1 MAQCAWIGG
10 WPNRSGRIGQPVNA
24 SQAISAPGEFKMRV
38 AWIAAPVIGLAAC
51 VGALAWSAPEDRG
64 RGDIYRQLDLFAD
77 VLARVE
83 QDYVTDIDE
92 HEAIEAAIQGMLAS
106 LDPHSS
112 YMDATEYRDM
122 QVQTRGEY
130 GGLGIEVTTE
140 DGVVRVVSPIDG
152 TPAARAGI
160 QAGDYLTAINGE
172 TIIGLT
178 LNEAV
183 RRMRGEA
190 GTDITVT
197 VAREGTDP
205 FDVTLTR
212 EVINVRAVTAR
223 VEGGD
228 VGIIRVSTFNE
239 RTGDM
244 LADAIRTVRR
254 DAGARLRGVVV
265 DLRNNP
271 GGLLDQAIEV
281 SDAFLDGGEVVST
294 RGRQASDVQRYNARR
309 GDDLAGVPV
318 VVLINGASASAA
330 EIVAGALQD
339 RNRALIIGTTS
350 FGKGS
355 VQTVIPLQGGRDG
368 ALRLTTARYYTPAGR
383 SIQGAG
389 IDPDVE
395 VASRRVDPERLSRL
409 GLSEADLPNALDNE
423 SGAQR
428 RALHV
433 PEDQPPENWDT
444 DEDYQLRRALD
455 FLRQGLVAE
464 RLRARAG

>member
-1 MAQCAWIGG
+1 M
-10 WPNRSGRIGQPVNA
+10 RI
-24 SQAISAPGEFKMRV
+24 
-38 AWIAAPVIGLAAC
+38 AWIAAPVAGMAAL
-51 VGALAWSAPEDRG
+51 VGALAWSAPEEPG
-64 RGDIYRQLDLFAD
+64 RGDIYRQLELFAD

-83 QDYVTDIDE
+83 QDYVTEINE
-92 HEAIEAAIQGMLAS
+92 EEAMEAAIQGMLAS

-112 YMDATEYRDM
+112 YMNAADYREM
-122 QVQTRGEY
+122 QTQTRGEY
-130 GGLGIEVTTE
+130 GGLGIEVTSE
-140 DGVVRVVSPIDG
+140 DGVVRVVSPIDD

-160 QAGDYLTAINGE
+160 LAGDYLTAIDGE
-172 TIIGLT
+172 SIVGLT
-178 LNEAV
+178 LNDAV
-183 RRMRGEA
+183 RRMRGDA
-190 GTDITVT
+190 GSSIVVT

-205 FDVTLTR
+205 FDVTLQR
-212 EVINVRAVTAR
+212 EIINVRAVTAR

-228 VGIIRVSTFNE
+228 VGIIRISTFNE
-239 RTGDM
+239 RTSDM
-244 LADAIRTVRR
+244 LQDAIRTVRR
-254 DAGARLRGVVV
+254 DTGGRLRGVVV

-294 RGRQASDVQRYNARR
+294 RGRQPEDVQRYNARR
-309 GDDLAGVPV
+309 GDDMAGVPI

-339 RNRALIIGTTS
+339 RNRALIVGTDS

-389 IDPDVE
+389 ITPDME
-395 VASRRVDPERLSRL
+395 VAPRRIDAEQIARLQRL
-409 GLSEADLPNALDNE
+409 GVSEADLPNALDND

-428 RALHV
+428 RAVHV
-433 PEDQPPENWDT
+433 PEDMPPENWDAE
-444 DEDYQLRRALD
+444 EDYQLKRAMD
-455 FLRQGLVAE
+455 FLRQGTVAE
-464 RLRARAG
+464 RLRQRAG

>member
-1 MAQCAWIGG
+1 M
-10 WPNRSGRIGQPVNA
+10 
-24 SQAISAPGEFKMRV
+24 
-38 AWIAAPVIGLAAC
+38 
-51 VGALAWSAPEDRG
+51 
-64 RGDIYRQLDLFAD
+64 
-77 VLARVE
+77 
-83 QDYVTDIDE
+83 
-92 HEAIEAAIQGMLAS
+92 EAAIQGMLAS

-112 YMDATEYRDM
+112 YMNATEYREM
-122 QVQTRGEY
+122 QTQTRGEY
-130 GGLGIEVTTE
+130 GGLGIEVTSE

-160 QAGDYLTAINGE
+160 QAGDYLTAIDGE
-172 TIIGLT
+172 SIVGLT

-183 RRMRGEA
+183 RRMRGES
-190 GTDITVT
+190 GSSITVT
-197 VAREGTDP
+197 VAREDTDP

-212 EVINVRAVTAR
+212 EIINVRAVVAR
-223 VEGGD
+223 VEGD
-228 VGIIRVSTFNE
+228 IGIIRISTFNE
-239 RTGDM
+239 RTGSM
-244 LADAIRTVRR
+244 LQDAIRQVRR
-254 DAGARLRGVVV
+254 DTGGRLRGVVV

-294 RGRQASDVQRYNARR
+294 RGRQPEDVQRYNARR

-339 RNRALIIGTTS
+339 RNRALIVGVDS

-389 IDPDVE
+389 ITPDME
-395 VASRRVDPERLSRL
+395 VAARRISAEDIARLQRL
-409 GLSEADLPNALDNE
+409 GISEADLPNALDND
-423 SGAQR
+423 SGAER
-428 RALHV
+428 RAVHM

-444 DEDYQLRRALD
+444 DEDYQLHRALEL
-455 FLRQGLVAE
+455 LRRGTVAE
-464 RLRARAG
+464 RLRTRAG

>member
-1 MAQCAWIGG
+1 MAA
-10 WPNRSGRIGQPVNA
+10 
-24 SQAISAPGEFKMRV
+24 
-38 AWIAAPVIGLAAC
+38 L
-51 VGALAWSAPEDRG
+51 VGALAWSAPEDRD
-64 RGDIYRQLDLFAD
+64 RGDIYRQLELFAD
-77 VLARVE
+77 VLSRVE
-83 QDYVTDIDE
+83 QDYVTEINDE
-92 HEAIEAAIQGMLAS
+92 EAMEAAIQGMLAS

-112 YMDATEYRDM
+112 YMNATEYREM
-122 QVQTRGEY
+122 QTQTRGEY
-130 GGLGIEVTTE
+130 GGLGIEVTSE

-160 QAGDYLTAINGE
+160 QAGDYLTAIDGE
-172 TIIGLT
+172 SIVGLT

-183 RRMRGEA
+183 RRMRGES
-190 GTDITVT
+190 GSSITVT
-197 VAREGTDP
+197 VAREDTDP

-212 EVINVRAVTAR
+212 EIINVRAVVAR
-223 VEGGD
+223 VEGD
-228 VGIIRVSTFNE
+228 IGIIRISTFNE
-239 RTGDM
+239 RTGSM
-244 LADAIRTVRR
+244 LQDAIRQVRR
-254 DAGARLRGVVV
+254 DTGGRLRGVVV

-294 RGRQASDVQRYNARR
+294 RGRQPEDVQRYNARR

-339 RNRALIIGTTS
+339 RNRALIVGVDS

-389 IDPDVE
+389 ITPDME
-395 VASRRVDPERLSRL
+395 VAARRISAEDIARLQRL
-409 GLSEADLPNALDNE
+409 GISEADLPNALDND
-423 SGAQR
+423 SGAER
-428 RALHV
+428 RAVHM

-444 DEDYQLRRALD
+444 EEDYQLSRAMD
-455 FLRQGLVAE
+455 FLRQGTVAE
-464 RLRARAG
+464 RLRQRAG

>member
-1 MAQCAWIGG
+1 
-10 WPNRSGRIGQPVNA
+10 
-24 SQAISAPGEFKMRV
+24 MRL
-38 AWIAAPVIGLAAC
+38 AWIAAPVAGMAAL
-51 VGALAWSAPEDRG
+51 VGALAWSAPEEG
-64 RGDIYRQLDLFAD
+64 SRGDIWRQLELFAD

-83 QDYVTDIDE
+83 QDYVTEINE
-92 HEAIEAAIQGMLAS
+92 EEAIEAAIQGMLAS

-112 YMDATEYRDM
+112 YMNAEEYRDM

-130 GGLGIEVTTE
+130 GGLGIEVTSE
-140 DGVVRVVSPIDG
+140 EGVVRVVSPIDG

-160 QAGDYLTAINGE
+160 QSGDYLTAIDGE
-172 TIIGLT
+172 TIVGLT

-183 RRMRGEA
+183 RRMRGQA
-190 GTDITVT
+190 GTSITVT
-197 VAREGTDP
+197 VAREGAEP

-228 VGIIRVSTFNE
+228 IGIIRISTFNE

-244 LADAIRTVRR
+244 LQEAIRTIRR
-254 DAGARLRGVVV
+254 DTGGRLRGVVI

-271 GGLLDQAIEV
+271 GGLLTQAIEV

-294 RGRQASDVQRYNARR
+294 RGRQREDIQRYNARR
-309 GDDLAGVPV
+309 GDELEGVPI

-339 RNRALIIGTTS
+339 RNRALIVGLDS

-383 SIQGAG
+383 SIQNSG
-389 IDPDVE
+389 ITPDME
-395 VASRRVDPERLSRL
+395 VAARRVSAEDIARLQRL
-409 GLSEADLPNALDNE
+409 GLSEADLPNALDTDE
-423 SGAQR
+423 ERQR
-428 RALHV
+428 RRAAHM
-433 PEDQPPENWDT
+433 PDDQPPEDWDT
-444 DEDYQLRRALD
+444 AEDYQLKRAID
-455 FLRQGLVAE
+455 FLRQGVVVE

>member
-1 MAQCAWIGG
+1 MRLAWIL
-10 WPNRSGRIGQPVNA
+10 
-24 SQAISAPGEFKMRV
+24 APMAG
-38 AWIAAPVIGLAAC
+38 AAAL
-51 VGALAWSAPEDRG
+51 VGALAWSAPDDRNS
-64 RGDIYRQLDLFAD
+64 GDIYRQLELFAD

-83 QDYVTDIDE
+83 QDYVVDIDE
-92 HEAIEAAIQGMLAS
+92 QQAMEAAIQGMLSS

-112 YMDATEYRDM
+112 YMNAEDYREM
-122 QVQTRGEY
+122 QSQTRGEY
-130 GGLGIEVTTE
+130 GGLGIEVTSE
-140 DGVVRVVSPIDG
+140 EGVVKVVSPIDG

-172 TIIGLT
+172 SIVGLT

-183 RRMRGEA
+183 TRMRGEA
-190 GTDITVT
+190 GTEITIT
-197 VAREGTDP
+197 VAREGADP

-212 EVINVRAVTAR
+212 ETINVRAVTAR

-228 VGIIRVSTFNE
+228 IGVIRISTFNE
-239 RTGDM
+239 RTGSM
-244 LADAIRTVRR
+244 LQDAIRQVKR
-254 DAGARLRGVVV
+254 DTAGRLRGVVV

-294 RGRQASDVQRYNARR
+294 RGRQPEDVQRYNARR

-339 RNRALIIGTTS
+339 RNRALVVGVDS

-383 SIQGAG
+383 SIQNSG
-389 IDPDVE
+389 ITPDLE
-395 VASRRVDPERLSRL
+395 VAARRVSAEDIARLQRL
-409 GLSEADLPNALDNE
+409 GISEADLPNALDNDDE
-423 SGAQR
+423 DQQR
-428 RALHV
+428 RAVHI
-433 PEDQPPENWDT
+433 PDDQPPEDWNAED
-444 DEDYQLRRALD
+444 DYQLRRAME
-455 FLRQGLVAE
+455 FLRQGTVAE
-464 RLRARAG
+464 RLRQRAG

>member
-1 MAQCAWIGG
+1 M
-10 WPNRSGRIGQPVNA
+10 RI
-24 SQAISAPGEFKMRV
+24 
-38 AWIAAPVIGLAAC
+38 AWIAAPAAALAAL

-64 RGDIYRQLDLFAD
+64 RGDVYRQLELFAD

-83 QDYVTDIDE
+83 QDYVTPIDE
-92 HEAIEAAIQGMLAS
+92 HEAIEAAINGMLAS

-122 QVQTRGEY
+122 QTQTRGEY
-130 GGLGIEVTTE
+130 GGLGIEVTSE

-160 QAGDYLTAINGE
+160 QAGDYLTAIDGQS
-172 TIIGLT
+172 IVGLT

-183 RRMRGEA
+183 QRMRGDA
-190 GTDITVT
+190 GSNIVVT

-212 EVINVRAVTAR
+212 EIINVRAVTSR

-228 VGIIRVSTFNE
+228 IGVIRISTFNE
-239 RTGDM
+239 RTGSM
-244 LADAIRTVRR
+244 LQDAIRTIRR
-254 DAGARLRGVVV
+254 DTGGRLRGVIV

-294 RGRQASDVQRYNARR
+294 RGRQPEDIQRYNARR

-318 VVLINGASASAA
+318 VVLVNGASASAA

-339 RNRALIIGTTS
+339 RNRALVVGTDS

-368 ALRLTTARYYTPAGR
+368 ALRLTTARYYTPSGR

-389 IDPDVE
+389 ITPDME
-395 VASRRVDPERLSRL
+395 VSARRVDPARLQRL
-409 GLSEADLPNALDNE
+409 GLTEADLPNALNNE

-433 PEDQPPENWDT
+433 PADQPPENWNAE
-444 DEDYQLRRALD
+444 EDYQLSRAMD
-455 FLRQGLVAE
+455 FLRQGVVAE
-464 RLRARAG
+464 RLRQRAG

>member
-1 MAQCAWIGG
+1 MRLAW
-10 WPNRSGRIGQPVNA
+10 V
-24 SQAISAPGEFKMRV
+24 
-38 AWIAAPVIGLAAC
+38 AAPIAGMAAL
-51 VGALAWSAPEDRG
+51 VGALAWSAPEG
-64 RGDIYRQLDLFAD
+64 RNNGSIYRQLELFAD

-83 QDYVTDIDE
+83 QDYVAEIDNE
-92 HEAIEAAIQGMLAS
+92 AAIEAAIQGMLSS

-112 YMDATEYRDM
+112 YMNATEYRDM
-122 QVQTRGEY
+122 QTTTRGEY
-130 GGLGIEVTTE
+130 GGLGIEVTSE
-140 DGVVRVVSPIDG
+140 EGVVRVVSPIDG

-172 TIIGLT
+172 SIVGLT

-190 GTDITVT
+190 GSSITVT
-197 VAREGTDP
+197 VAREDTDP

-212 EVINVRAVTAR
+212 EIINVRAVTAR

-228 VGIIRVSTFNE
+228 IGVIRISTFNE
-239 RTGDM
+239 RTGSM
-244 LADAIRTVRR
+244 LQDAIRQVKR
-254 DAGARLRGVVV
+254 DTGGRLRGVVV

-294 RGRQASDVQRYNARR
+294 RGRQPEDVQRYNARR

-339 RNRALIIGTTS
+339 RNRGLVVGLDS

-389 IDPDVE
+389 ITPDIE
-395 VASRRVDPERLSRL
+395 VAARRVSEEDVARMQRLR
-409 GLSEADLPNALDNE
+409 LSEADLRNALDND
-423 SGAQR
+423 SGAR
-428 RALHV
+428 RRGAHM
-433 PEDQPPENWDT
+433 PEDQPPESWDAE
-444 DEDYQLRRALD
+444 EDYQLHRAMEL
-455 FLRQGLVAE
+455 LRQGMVAE
-464 RLRARAG
+464 RLRQRAG

>member
-1 MAQCAWIGG
+1 
-10 WPNRSGRIGQPVNA
+10 
-24 SQAISAPGEFKMRV
+24 MRL
-38 AWIAAPVIGLAAC
+38 AWIAAPVAGLAAC
-51 VGALAWSAPEDRG
+51 VGALAWSAPGDRDQ
-64 RGDIYRQLDLFAD
+64 GDVYRQLELFAD

-92 HEAIEAAIQGMLAS
+92 GEAIEAAINGMLAS

-112 YMDATEYRDM
+112 YMDASEYRDM
-122 QVQTRGEY
+122 QTTTRGEY
-130 GGLGIEVTTE
+130 GGLGIEVTSE

-160 QAGDYLTAINGE
+160 QAGDFLTAIDGE
-172 TIIGLT
+172 TIVGLT

-183 RRMRGEA
+183 QRMRGQA
-190 GTDITVT
+190 GTSIVVT
-197 VAREGTDP
+197 VAREDTDP

-212 EVINVRAVTAR
+212 EIINVRAVTAR

-228 VGIIRVSTFNE
+228 IGVIRISTFNE
-239 RTGDM
+239 RTSSM
-244 LADAIRTVRR
+244 LADAIRQVRR
-254 DAGARLRGVVV
+254 DTGGRLRGVVV

-294 RGRQASDVQRYNARR
+294 RGRQPEDVQRYNARR
-309 GDDLAGVPV
+309 GEDLAGVPV

-339 RNRALIIGTTS
+339 RNRALIVGTDS

-389 IDPDVE
+389 ITPDME
-395 VASRRVDPERLSRL
+395 VAARRVSAEDIARLQRL
-409 GLSEADLPNALDNE
+409 GVSEADLPNALDND

-428 RALHV
+428 RAIHM
-433 PEDQPPENWDT
+433 PDDQPPENWDAE
-444 DEDYQLRRALD
+444 EDYQLSRAMD
-455 FLRQGLVAE
+455 FLRQGVVVQ
-464 RLRARAG
+464 RLRDRDGTTVAATRAGR

>member
-1 MAQCAWIGG
+1 
-10 WPNRSGRIGQPVNA
+10 
-24 SQAISAPGEFKMRV
+24 MRV
-38 AWIAAPVIGLAAC
+38 GWILAPVAGAAAL
-51 VGALAWSAPEDRG
+51 VGALAWSAPEQRNS
-64 RGDIYRQLDLFAD
+64 GDIYRQLELFAD

-83 QDYVTDIDE
+83 QDYVVEIDE
-92 HEAIEAAIQGMLAS
+92 QQAMEAAIQGMLAS

-112 YMDATEYRDM
+112 YMNAEDYREM
-122 QVQTRGEY
+122 QSQTRGEY
-130 GGLGIEVTTE
+130 GGLGIEVTSE
-140 DGVVRVVSPIDG
+140 DGVVKVVSPIDG

-172 TIIGLT
+172 SIVGLT

-183 RRMRGEA
+183 TRMRGEA
-190 GTDITVT
+190 GTEIIVT
-197 VAREGTDP
+197 IAREGTDP
-205 FDVTLTR
+205 FDVTLRR
-212 EVINVRAVTAR
+212 ETINVRAVTAR

-228 VGIIRVSTFNE
+228 IGIIRVSTFNE
-239 RTGDM
+239 RTGPM
-244 LADAIRTVRR
+244 LQDAIRTVKR
-254 DAGARLRGVVV
+254 DTAGRLRGIVL

-294 RGRQASDVQRYNARR
+294 RGRQPEDVQRYNARR
-309 GDDLAGVPV
+309 GDDLVGVPV

-339 RNRALIIGTTS
+339 RNRALIVGTDS

-383 SIQGAG
+383 SIQGPG
-389 IDPDVE
+389 IVPDME
-395 VASRRVDPERLSRL
+395 VAARRIDAAEVERLQRIAV
-409 GLSEADLPNALDNE
+409 SEEDLPNALDNE
-423 SGAQR
+423 NGAHR
-428 RALHV
+428 RAAHV
-433 PEDQPPENWDT
+433 PDDQPPENWDAE
-444 DEDYQLRRALD
+444 EDYQLSRAME
-455 FLRQGLVAE
+455 FLRQGTVAE

>member
-1 MAQCAWIGG
+1 M
-10 WPNRSGRIGQPVNA
+10 RI
-24 SQAISAPGEFKMRV
+24 
-38 AWIAAPVIGLAAC
+38 AWIAAPVAGMAAL
-51 VGALAWSAPEDRG
+51 VGALAWSAPEEPG
-64 RGDIYRQLDLFAD
+64 RGDIYRQLELFAD

-83 QDYVTDIDE
+83 QDYVTEINE
-92 HEAIEAAIQGMLAS
+92 EEAMEAAIQGMLAS

-112 YMDATEYRDM
+112 YMNAADYREM
-122 QVQTRGEY
+122 QTQTRGEY
-130 GGLGIEVTTE
+130 GGLGIEVTSE
-140 DGVVRVVSPIDG
+140 DGVVRVVSPIDD

-160 QAGDYLTAINGE
+160 LAGDYLTAIDGE
-172 TIIGLT
+172 SIVGLT
-178 LNEAV
+178 LNDAV

-190 GTDITVT
+190 GSSIVVT

-205 FDVTLTR
+205 FDVTLQR
-212 EVINVRAVTAR
+212 EIINVRAVTAR

-228 VGIIRVSTFNE
+228 VGIIRISTFNE
-239 RTGDM
+239 RTSDM
-244 LADAIRTVRR
+244 LQDAIRTVRR
-254 DAGARLRGVVV
+254 DTGGRLRGVVV

-294 RGRQASDVQRYNARR
+294 RGRQPEDVQRYNARR
-309 GDDLAGVPV
+309 GDDMAGVPI

-339 RNRALIIGTTS
+339 RNRALIVGTDS

-389 IDPDVE
+389 ITPDME
-395 VASRRVDPERLSRL
+395 VAARRIDAEQIARLQRL
-409 GLSEADLPNALDNE
+409 GVSEADLPNALDND

-428 RALHV
+428 RAVHV
-433 PEDQPPENWDT
+433 PEDMPPENWDA
-444 DEDYQLRRALD
+444 DEDYQLKRAMD
-455 FLRQGLVAE
+455 FLRQGTVAE
-464 RLRARAG
+464 RLRQRAG

>member
-1 MAQCAWIGG
+1 
-10 WPNRSGRIGQPVNA
+10 
-24 SQAISAPGEFKMRV
+24 
-38 AWIAAPVIGLAAC
+38 
-51 VGALAWSAPEDRG
+51 
-64 RGDIYRQLDLFAD
+64 
-77 VLARVE
+77 
-83 QDYVTDIDE
+83 
-92 HEAIEAAIQGMLAS
+92 
-106 LDPHSS
+106 
-112 YMDATEYRDM
+112 MDAAEYREM
-122 QVQTRGEY
+122 QTQTRGEY
-130 GGLGIEVTTE
+130 GGLGIEVTSE

-160 QAGDYLTAINGE
+160 QAGDYLTAIDGQS
-172 TIIGLT
+172 IVGLT

-183 RRMRGEA
+183 RRMRGDS
-190 GTDITVT
+190 GSNITVT
-197 VAREGTDP
+197 VAREGVDP

-212 EVINVRAVTAR
+212 EIINVRAVTSR

-228 VGIIRVSTFNE
+228 IGVIRISTFNE

-244 LADAIRTVRR
+244 LQDAIRQIKHDT
-254 DAGARLRGVVV
+254 AGHLRGVVL
-265 DLRNNP
+265 DLRRNP

-294 RGRQASDVQRYNARR
+294 RGRQPEDVQRYNARR
-309 GDDLAGVPV
+309 GDDLAGVPM
-318 VVLINGASASAA
+318 VVLIDGASASAA

-339 RNRALIIGTTS
+339 RNRALIMGVDS

-389 IDPDVE
+389 IRPDME
-395 VASRRVDPERLSRL
+395 VAQRRVDPARLQRL
-409 GLSEADLPNALDNE
+409 GLTEADLPNALNNE

-433 PEDQPPENWDT
+433 PDDQPPENWNPD
-444 DEDYQLRRALD
+444 DDYQLKRAMD
-455 FLRQGLVAE
+455 VLRQGAVAE

>member
-1 MAQCAWIGG
+1 
-10 WPNRSGRIGQPVNA
+10 
-24 SQAISAPGEFKMRV
+24 MRL
-38 AWIAAPVIGLAAC
+38 AWIAAPVAGLAAC
-51 VGALAWSAPEDRG
+51 VGALAWSAPGDRDQ
-64 RGDIYRQLDLFAD
+64 GDVYRQLELFAD

-92 HEAIEAAIQGMLAS
+92 HAAIEAAINGMLAS

-112 YMDATEYRDM
+112 YMDAAEYRDM
-122 QVQTRGEY
+122 QVTTRGEY
-130 GGLGIEVTTE
+130 GGLGIEVTSE

-160 QAGDYLTAINGE
+160 QAGDYLTAIDGQ
-172 TIIGLT
+172 TIVGLP

-183 RRMRGEA
+183 QRMRGEA
-190 GTDITVT
+190 GSSIVVT

-205 FDVTLTR
+205 FDVTLQR
-212 EVINVRAVTAR
+212 EIINVRAVTAR

-228 VGIIRVSTFNE
+228 VGVIRISTFNE
-239 RTGDM
+239 RTSSM
-244 LADAIRTVRR
+244 LADAIRQVRR
-254 DAGARLRGVVV
+254 DTGGHLRGVVL

-294 RGRQASDVQRYNARR
+294 RGRQPEDVQRYNARR
-309 GDDLAGVPV
+309 GEDLAGVPV

-330 EIVAGALQD
+330 ENVAGALQD
-339 RNRALIIGTTS
+339 RNRAILVGTDS

-389 IDPDVE
+389 ITPDIE
-395 VASRRVDPERLSRL
+395 VAARRMSAEDVARLQRL
-409 GLSEADLPNALDNE
+409 GVSEADLPNALNNE

-428 RALHV
+428 RAAHM
-433 PEDQPPENWDT
+433 PEDQPPENWT
-444 DEDYQLRRALD
+444 DGEDYQLARAME
-455 FLRQGLVAE
+455 FLRQGVVAQ
-464 RLRARAG
+464 RLHARDGATVASSGRGR

>member
-1 MAQCAWIGG
+1 
-10 WPNRSGRIGQPVNA
+10 
-24 SQAISAPGEFKMRV
+24 MRL
-38 AWIAAPVIGLAAC
+38 AWIAAPLAGLAAC
-51 VGALAWSAPEDRG
+51 VGALAWSAPGDRDQ
-64 RGDIYRQLDLFAD
+64 GDVYRQLELFAD

-92 HEAIEAAIQGMLAS
+92 REAIEAAINGMLAS

-122 QVQTRGEY
+122 QVATRGEY
-130 GGLGIEVTTE
+130 GGLGIEVTSE
-140 DGVVRVVSPIDG
+140 DGVVRVVSPIDD

-160 QAGDYLTAINGE
+160 QAGDYLTAIDGE
-172 TIIGLT
+172 TIVGLT

-183 RRMRGEA
+183 QRMRGQA
-190 GTDITVT
+190 GTQIIVT

-212 EVINVRAVTAR
+212 EIINVRAVTAR

-228 VGIIRVSTFNE
+228 IGVIRVSTFNE
-239 RTGDM
+239 RTSSM
-244 LADAIRTVRR
+244 LADAIRQVKRES
-254 DAGARLRGVVV
+254 GGRLRGVVV

-294 RGRQASDVQRYNARR
+294 RGRQPEDVQRYNARR

-339 RNRALIIGTTS
+339 RNRALVVGTDS

-389 IDPDVE
+389 ITPDME
-395 VASRRVDPERLSRL
+395 VAARRISAEDIARLQRL
-409 GLSEADLPNALDNE
+409 GVSEADLPNALNND

-428 RALHV
+428 RAAHM
-433 PEDQPPENWDT
+433 PEDQPPENWDAE
-444 DEDYQLRRALD
+444 EDYQLSRAMD
-455 FLRQGLVAE
+455 FLRQGVVAE
-464 RLRARAG
+464 RLRQRAG

>member
-1 MAQCAWIGG
+1 
-10 WPNRSGRIGQPVNA
+10 
-24 SQAISAPGEFKMRV
+24 MRL
-38 AWIAAPVIGLAAC
+38 AWIAAPVAGLAAL
-51 VGALAWSAPEDRG
+51 VGALAWSAPEDPA
-64 RGDIYRQLDLFAD
+64 RGDIYRQLELFAD

-83 QDYVTDIDE
+83 QDYVTEINE
-92 HEAIEAAIQGMLAS
+92 EEAMEAAIQGMLAS

-112 YMDATEYRDM
+112 YMNAADYREM
-122 QVQTRGEY
+122 QTQTRGEY
-130 GGLGIEVTTE
+130 GGLGIEVTSE

-160 QAGDYLTAINGE
+160 QAGDYLTAIDGE
-172 TIIGLT
+172 SIVGLT
-178 LNEAV
+178 LNDAV

-190 GTDITVT
+190 GSSITVT

-205 FDVTLTR
+205 FDVTLQR
-212 EVINVRAVTAR
+212 EIINVRAVTAR
-223 VEGGD
+223 VENGD
-228 VGIIRVSTFNE
+228 VGVIRISTFNE

-244 LADAIRTVRR
+244 LQDAIRQVKR
-254 DAGARLRGVVV
+254 DTGGRLRGVVV

-294 RGRQASDVQRYNARR
+294 RGRQPEDVQRYNARR

-339 RNRALIIGTTS
+339 RNRALIVGTDS

-389 IDPDVE
+389 ITPDME
-395 VASRRVDPERLSRL
+395 VAARRIDAEQIARLQRL
-409 GLSEADLPNALDNE
+409 GVSEADLPNALDND

-428 RALHV
+428 RAVHV
-433 PEDQPPENWDT
+433 PEDMPPENWDEE
-444 DEDYQLRRALD
+444 EDYQLKRAMD
-455 FLRQGLVAE
+455 FLRQGTVAE
-464 RLRARAG
+464 RLRQRAG

>member
-1 MAQCAWIGG
+1 M
-10 WPNRSGRIGQPVNA
+10 RI
-24 SQAISAPGEFKMRV
+24 
-38 AWIAAPVIGLAAC
+38 AWIAAPVAGVAAL
-51 VGALAWSAPEDRG
+51 VGAMAWSAPEDRS
-64 RGDIYRQLDLFAD
+64 RGDIYRQLELFAD

-83 QDYVTDIDE
+83 QDYVTDIDDE
-92 HEAIEAAIQGMLAS
+92 EAIEAAIQGMLAS

-112 YMDATEYRDM
+112 YMDATEYREM
-122 QVQTRGEY
+122 QTQTRGEY
-130 GGLGIEVTTE
+130 GGLGIEVTSE
-140 DGVVRVVSPIDG
+140 DGVVRVVSPIDD

-160 QAGDYLTAINGE
+160 QAGDYLTAIDGE
-172 TIIGLT
+172 SIVGLT

-183 RRMRGEA
+183 RRMRGAA

-212 EVINVRAVTAR
+212 EIINVRAVTAR
-223 VEGGD
+223 IEGGD
-228 VGIIRVSTFNE
+228 VGVIRISTFNE

-244 LADAIRTVRR
+244 LQDAIRTVKR
-254 DAGARLRGVVV
+254 DTGGRLRGVVV

-294 RGRQASDVQRYNARR
+294 RGRQPEDVQRYNARR
-309 GDDLAGVPV
+309 GEDLGGVPV
-318 VVLINGASASAA
+318 VVLINEASASAA

-339 RNRALIIGTTS
+339 RNRALVVGMDS

-389 IDPDVE
+389 IAPDIE
-395 VASRRVDPERLSRL
+395 VAARRVDPERLTRL
-409 GLSEADLPNALDNE
+409 RLSEADLPNALDNE
-423 SGAQR
+423 SGAER
-428 RALHV
+428 RGLHV
-433 PEDQPPENWDT
+433 PDDQPPENWDAE
-444 DEDYQLRRALD
+444 EDYQLKRAMD
-455 FLRQGLVAE
+455 FLRQGTVAE